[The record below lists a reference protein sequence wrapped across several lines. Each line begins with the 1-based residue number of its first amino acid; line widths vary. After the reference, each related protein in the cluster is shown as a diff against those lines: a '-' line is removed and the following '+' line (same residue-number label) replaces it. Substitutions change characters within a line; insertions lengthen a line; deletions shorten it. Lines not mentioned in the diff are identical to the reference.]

1 MSKFSMSDA
10 KITHNK
16 QTGRVSLSFYSLTD
30 NDELDLLLSLLGAY
44 NSRGRK
50 FDIDG
55 FLEVEEQFNGLLEKC
70 YELNAINLRKLID
83 YDDYPIANV

>member
-50 FDIDG
+50 FNLEG
-55 FLEVEEQFNGLLEKC
+55 FLNARDHFEDLLEAWSM
-70 YELNAINLRKLID
+70 ELLNGADITL
-83 YDDYPIANV
+83 

>member
-16 QTGRVSLSFYSLTD
+16 QTGRVSLSFYSHTD

-44 NSRGRK
+44 NTRGRK
-50 FDIDG
+50 FDIEG
-55 FLEVEEQFNGLLEKC
+55 FHKAEEEFEELLEKWSLDLLKP
-70 YELNAINLRKLID
+70 ELD
-83 YDDYPIANV
+83 YSGYP